1 MRVYAIETFKFKS
14 LYYRKKLYVR
24 NVNYSHALVYL
35 MQFVSMKALIIDDE
49 IKSAENLKILL
60 TDFCEDVTVTSICQN
75 IKDSVVAIKNDS
87 PDLVFLDINLQ
98 RETGFD
104 LFQHF
109 DKVPFEVVF
118 TTAYSEFAIKA
129 FRYSALDYLLKP
141 IDIKDLQDAV
151 KKAAQRIT
159 GNLNNQLMHLFKD
172 LKSPTHEFLKL
183 ALPTLEGLI
192 FIKVDEVI
200 YCEASSNYT
209 TFFLTGGRKYVVSKT
224 LKEYDDLLSERDFF
238 RIHNSYLVNIRAIK
252 KYVKGDGGY
261 VILENDISLDVS
273 KRKKEAF
280 LQKMGVK
287 P

>member
-1 MRVYAIETFKFKS
+1 MKS
-14 LYYRKKLYVR
+14 V
-24 NVNYSHALVYL
+24 
-35 MQFVSMKALIIDDE
+35 IIDDE
-49 IKSAENLKILL
+49 IKSGENLKILL
-60 TDFCEDVTVTSICQN
+60 TDFCEGVTVTAICQN
-75 IKDSVVAIKNDS
+75 IKDGVAAIKKDS
-87 PDLVFLDINLQ
+87 PDVVFLDINLQ

-109 DKVPFEVVF
+109 EKVPFEVIF

-141 IDIKDLQDAV
+141 IDIQELQEAV
-151 KKAAQRIT
+151 KKVGQRT
-159 GNLNNQLMHLFKD
+159 SGNLNNQLIHLFKD
-172 LKSPTHEFLKL
+172 LKSQSHDFLKL

-192 FIKVDEVI
+192 FINVDEIV
-200 YCEASSNYT
+200 YCEAESNYT
-209 TFFLTGGRKYVVSKT
+209 TFFLTGGRKHIVSKT

-238 RIHNSYLVNIRAIK
+238 RIHNSYLVNIKAIK

-261 VILENDISLDVS
+261 VILDNDISLDVS

-287 P
+287 A

>member
-1 MRVYAIETFKFKS
+1 
-14 LYYRKKLYVR
+14 
-24 NVNYSHALVYL
+24 
-35 MQFVSMKALIIDDE
+35 MKGVIIDDE

-60 TDFCEDVTVTSICQN
+60 TDFCEGVTVTAICQN
-75 IKDSVVAIKNDS
+75 IKDGVASFKNDI
-87 PDLVFLDINLQ
+87 PDVVFLDINLQ

-109 DKVPFEVVF
+109 DKVHFEVIF

-141 IDIKDLQDAV
+141 IDIKELQEAV
-151 KKAAQRIT
+151 NKVGQRIT
-159 GNLNNQLMHLFKD
+159 GNLNNRLMHLFKD
-172 LKSPTHEFLKL
+172 LKSPTQDFLKL

-192 FIKVDEVI
+192 FIKVDEII

-224 LKEYDDLLSERDFF
+224 LREYDDLLSERDFF
-238 RIHNSYLVNIRAIK
+238 RIHNSYLVNIKAIK
-252 KYVKGDGGY
+252 KYIKGDGGY
-261 VILENDISLDVS
+261 VILENDVSLDVS

-280 LQKMGVK
+280 LQKMGVRA
-287 P
+287 